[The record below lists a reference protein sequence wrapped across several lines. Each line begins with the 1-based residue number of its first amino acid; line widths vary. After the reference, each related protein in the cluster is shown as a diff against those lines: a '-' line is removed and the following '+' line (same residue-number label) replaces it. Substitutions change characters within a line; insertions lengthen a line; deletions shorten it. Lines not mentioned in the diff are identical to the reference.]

1 MPRHDDDGDEDD
13 NDDGDEDLDVNVE
26 ALAGRA
32 LRGLCGE
39 LALLK
44 EEGEEGEEGV
54 LVDLPLVSLKLGL
67 GDEGDDD
74 DDIDGDYG
82 EDDCHD
88 GDYGEGDDN
97 GELKRYR
104 VLLALEAFSV

>member
-44 EEGEEGEEGV
+44 EESEEREEGV
-54 LVDLPLVSLKLGL
+54 LVDLPLVRLELGL
-67 GDEGDDD
+67 VRHFKDNFHCFAKDE
-74 DDIDGDYG
+74 
-82 EDDCHD
+82 
-88 GDYGEGDDN
+88 
-97 GELKRYR
+97 KQT
-104 VLLALEAFSV
+104 

>member
-1 MPRHDDDGDEDD
+1 LHLPLETSDIPVAEVFAQLLHLFQLQQVNPQHLDRSDHKLVCLLTVAEQGPFILLLVLDKR
-13 NDDGDEDLDVNVE
+13 LDVNVE
-26 ALAGRA
+26 ALAGGA

-67 GDEGDDD
+67 
-74 DDIDGDYG
+74 I
-82 EDDCHD
+82 
-88 GDYGEGDDN
+88 
-97 GELKRYR
+97 
-104 VLLALEAFSV
+104 SWI